1 MYKIIKIYIQTLT
14 SLVND
19 FKKKDFFSSGLL
31 EIIIFYTNLS
41 FYMHLQAKAQVS
53 SLFNVAK

>member
-41 FYMHLQAKAQVS
+41 FYMHLQAKA
-53 SLFNVAK
+53 